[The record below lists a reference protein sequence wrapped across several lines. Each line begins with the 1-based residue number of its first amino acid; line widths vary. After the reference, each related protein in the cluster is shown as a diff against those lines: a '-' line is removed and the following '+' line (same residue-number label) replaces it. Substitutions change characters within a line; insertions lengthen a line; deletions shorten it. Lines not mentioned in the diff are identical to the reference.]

1 MPRNAR
7 ILVVDDFASMRK
19 IVHNLLADLGYS
31 NVVEAGSGADALQ
44 IAQSGNV
51 DLIITDWNMPSMT
64 GLELLQQVR
73 SSARCSSLP
82 VLMVTAQAHRDEIL
96 AAAQAGVSDYII
108 KPFTTSTLKQKIDG
122 VLGGGAANDAASD
135 GVPPRTGHVDD
146 PAALADFLD
155 EARELVAKMHADLPA
170 LEAAGVDSTAQLRVL
185 RGFHTLKGSA
195 GFLGLNAIVH
205 LCHAAEDLAGSAP
218 TSTRLDATG
227 ATLAAID
234 AALDVAAGSQA
245 PAAADGPPGIAD
257 SQAADPGPATEPAP
271 VMLRVEA
278 TKIERLS
285 GLVESLRTACSQV
298 QHAPAAD
305 NATPGDPLAA
315 LTRTTD
321 ALAGAV
327 RELRVQSAGQLFAPL
342 LRSGQRLAD
351 RLGKQ
356 VHIETHGDAVE
367 LDRTLANGLA
377 EPLVHLMRNA
387 LDHGIEAPEQRQAAG
402 KPAPGMI
409 RIEASRAD
417 GQVIVK
423 FSDDGAGIDPAAV
436 RTKAA
441 ARGLLSADATVSLAD
456 AEALALVFRPGL
468 SMRDTVTELSGRGMG
483 LDIVKHAVEAAGGSV
498 EVSST
503 AGHGSTF
510 TLHVPDSPRPAEPA
524 H

>member
-1 MPRNAR
+1 MPRNVR

-31 NVVEAGSGADALQ
+31 NVVEAGSGANALQ

-73 SSARCSSLP
+73 SSPRCSGVP

-96 AAAQAGVSDYII
+96 AAARAGVSDYII
-108 KPFTTSTLKQKIDG
+108 KPFTTSTLKHKIDG
-122 VLGGGAANDAASD
+122 VLGADAVDGAAGAAVASD
-135 GVPPRTGHVDD
+135 RVHD
-146 PAALADFLD
+146 PVALADFLD

-170 LEAAGVDSTAQLRVL
+170 LESAGIDSAARLRVL

-195 GFLGLNAIVH
+195 GFLGLDAIVH
-205 LCHAAEDLAGSAP
+205 LCHAAEDLAGNIVTSA
-218 TSTRLDATG
+218 RLDATK
-227 ATLAAID
+227 ATLAALDAVLD
-234 AALDVAAGSQA
+234 AAADAHA
-245 PAAADGPPGIAD
+245 PAAVGGPSGTAD
-257 SQAADPGPATEPAP
+257 SQAADPAPAMESAP
-271 VMLRVEA
+271 VLLRVEA
-278 TKIERLS
+278 RQIEQLA
-285 GLVESLRTACSQV
+285 GLVESLRAACGNV
-298 QHAPAAD
+298 QRASAGEK
-305 NATPGDPLAA
+305 ATTDDPLVALMHAA
-315 LTRTTD
+315 D
-321 ALAGAV
+321 ALADAV

-356 VHIETHGDAVE
+356 VRIETHGDAVE
-367 LDRTLANGLA
+367 LDRALANGLA

-402 KPAPGMI
+402 KPAPGVI

-441 ARGLLSADATVSLAD
+441 ARGLLSADATASLAD

-483 LDIVKHAVEAAGGSV
+483 LDIVKHVVEAAGGSV

-510 TLHVPDSPRPAEPA
+510 TLHVPDSSRPAEPA

>member
-73 SSARCSSLP
+73 SSPRCSGVP

-96 AAAQAGVSDYII
+96 AAARAGVSDYII
-108 KPFTTSTLKQKIDG
+108 KPFTTSTLKHKIDG
-122 VLGGGAANDAASD
+122 VLGADAVDGAGAVASCD
-135 GVPPRTGHVDD
+135 GHVDD
-146 PAALADFLD
+146 PVALADFLD

-170 LEAAGVDSTAQLRVL
+170 LSAGIDSAARLRVL

-195 GFLGLNAIVH
+195 GFLGLDAIVH
-205 LCHAAEDLAGSAP
+205 LCHAAEDLAGNMVTSA
-218 TSTRLDATG
+218 RLDATK
-227 ATLAAID
+227 ATLAALDAVLD
-234 AALDVAAGSQA
+234 AAADAHA
-245 PAAADGPPGIAD
+245 PAAAGGPSGIAD
-257 SQAADPGPATEPAP
+257 SQAGDPAP
-271 VMLRVEA
+271 AMESAPVLLRVEA
-278 TKIERLS
+278 RQIAQLA
-285 GLVESLRTACSQV
+285 GLVESLRAACGNV
-298 QHAPAAD
+298 QRALAGEK
-305 NATPGDPLAA
+305 ATPDDPLAA
-315 LTRTTD
+315 LMRATD
-321 ALAGAV
+321 ALADAV

-356 VHIETHGDAVE
+356 VRIETHGDAVE

-402 KPAPGMI
+402 KPAPGVI

-441 ARGLLSADATVSLAD
+441 ARGLLSADATASLAD

-510 TLHVPDSPRPAEPA
+510 TLHVPDSSRPAEPA